1 MRRPALSLTSI
12 LALAAPLALLAAS
25 SCATYRQDL
34 ERARTH
40 YEKNEYE
47 PALALFRVLEP
58 DIDSFSPAE
67 YAQYSYSRGMT
78 DYRLSSLVSAGNA
91 AVDPKQS
98 FRNHA
103 RHWLAVARAV
113 EKQTPGGLT
122 GEEQKRLEEA
132 LTDLNKDVYGGGD
145 SDKDKSDKDKSDKD
159 KPDKDKSK
167 SDKDRSDKDKSDKDK
182 SDK

>member
-1 MRRPALSLTSI
+1 MRRPALLLTSI
-12 LALAAPLALLAAS
+12 LALAAPLGLLAAS
-25 SCATYRQDL
+25 SCSTYRSDL
-34 ERARTH
+34 DRARAH
-40 YEKNEYE
+40 YDKNEYE

-78 DYRLSSLVSAGNA
+78 DYRLSALVTSGNA

-113 EKQTPGGLT
+113 EKQTPGGLNPD
-122 GEEQKRLEEA
+122 ELKRVEEA

-145 SDKDKSDKDKSDKD
+145 STPEGDGGAPPAKDKD
-159 KPDKDKSK
+159 KPAAKRDK
-167 SDKDRSDKDKSDKDK
+167 
-182 SDK
+182 

>member
-1 MRRPALSLTSI
+1 MRRPALLLTSI
-12 LALAAPLALLAAS
+12 LALAAPLALLATA

-34 ERARTH
+34 ERARVH

-78 DYRLSSLVSAGNA
+78 DYRLSSLVSSGNA
-91 AVDPKQS
+91 AVDPKQA
-98 FRNHA
+98 FRSHA
-103 RHWLAVARAV
+103 RHWLAVARAI

-132 LTDLNKDVYGGGD
+132 LTDLNRDVYGGAD
-145 SDKDKSDKDKSDKD
+145 SAPEGAPKDKSDKDKA
-159 KPDKDKSK
+159 KS
-167 SDKDRSDKDKSDKDK
+167 DKSDK

>member
-1 MRRPALSLTSI
+1 MRRPALLFTSI
-12 LALAAPLALLAAS
+12 VALAAPLALLTAT

-34 ERARTH
+34 ERARAH

-58 DIDSFSPAE
+58 DVDSFSPAE

-78 DYRLSSLVSAGNA
+78 DFRLSSLVSSGNA

-98 FRNHA
+98 FRSHA
-103 RHWLAVARAV
+103 RHWLAVARAI

-122 GEEQKRLEEA
+122 PDELQRLEEA
-132 LTDLNKDVYGGGD
+132 LKDLNRDVYGGGD
-145 SDKDKSDKDKSDKD
+145 STPEGDGGAPAPKDKDRDKDKGASKPDKSDK
-159 KPDKDKSK
+159 
-167 SDKDRSDKDKSDKDK
+167 
-182 SDK
+182 

>member
-1 MRRPALSLTSI
+1 MRRPALLLSSI
-12 LALAAPLALLAAS
+12 LALAAPLALLATA

-34 ERARTH
+34 ERARAH
-40 YEKNEYE
+40 YEKTEYE

-78 DYRLSSLVSAGNA
+78 DYRISLVVASGNA

-98 FRNHA
+98 YRNHA

-122 GEEQKRLEEA
+122 PDEQTRLEET
-132 LTDLNKDVYGGGD
+132 LKDLNRDVYGGGD
-145 SDKDKSDKDKSDKD
+145 SAPEGDGGAPAAKD
-159 KPDKDKSK
+159 KPDK
-167 SDKDRSDKDKSDKDK
+167 SDKPADKSDK